1 MVLVAELTYKN
12 QKIVTTRYTLCGG
25 SIVYIVI
32 PHELGGGSMV
42 YILIPY
48 ASRYRAGGGVSTA
61 QPLIRTAQKCLGSST
76 YTAATGS
83 PPPWSTSSP

>member
-1 MVLVAELTYKN
+1 MY
-12 QKIVTTRYTLCGG
+12 GG

-48 ASRYRAGGGVSTA
+48 DSRYKAGGGASTA
-61 QPLIRTAQKCLGSST
+61 QPLRTRRTA
-76 YTAATGS
+76 
-83 PPPWSTSSP
+83 

>member
-1 MVLVAELTYKN
+1 M
-12 QKIVTTRYTLCGG
+12 CGG
-25 SIVYIVI
+25 SIVNIVI

-48 ASRYRAGGGVSTA
+48 DSRYRACGGASTA
-61 QPLIRTAQKCLGSST
+61 QPLRKRRTARRSLRSST
-76 YTAATGS
+76 NRGVAGS